1 MADTSAR
8 IPTGPATSIEVISE
22 DLIRVRVGER
32 EFEVESACAHRKGM
46 LAHGYVNAAR
56 LRITCPLHHSSY
68 SLETGE
74 SITGPTERPLCVKEV
89 TGTPPEPAA

>member
-1 MADTSAR
+1 MPG
-8 IPTGPATSIEVISE
+8 PTPPASVEQISE
-22 DLIRVRVGER
+22 DRIRVTVGDR
-32 EFEVESACAHRKGM
+32 QFEVGAYCPHRRGH

-74 SITGPTERPLCVKEV
+74 AITGPTSDPLCVREIP
-89 TGTPPEPAA
+89 GDAPAPGEA

>member
-1 MADTSAR
+1 MPGPTPPTSV
-8 IPTGPATSIEVISE
+8 EQISE
-22 DLIRVRVGER
+22 DRLRVTVGDR
-32 EFEVESACAHRKGM
+32 AFEVGAFCPHRRGL

-74 SITGPTERPLCVKEV
+74 AITGPTSDALCVRELSAA
-89 TGTPPEPAA
+89 EPAAAEG